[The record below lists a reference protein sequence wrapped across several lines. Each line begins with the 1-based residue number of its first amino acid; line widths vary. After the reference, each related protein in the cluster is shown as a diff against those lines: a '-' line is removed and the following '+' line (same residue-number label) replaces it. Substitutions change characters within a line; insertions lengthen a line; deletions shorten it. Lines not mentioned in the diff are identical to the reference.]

1 MHCWVFEGWLTRR
14 KHGVIKLRGLIRWG
28 HIDII
33 VIIINVIDTFTANIG
48 TRFTPAYII
57 INIST
62 IYDSNN
68 KSLTFHHIF
77 INSDWCI
84 HTLFC
89 QLEFRFFFGT
99 PKCTLP
105 TFSGQ
110 CTKLQCTNIV
120 HCTTLLNQAASAPSP
135 QFKALLLARH
145 KPSHAVHNTNVQCG
159 WGHWKPGKH
168 YTLKCAQWFEIP
180 PHRWCSKTVGSLPNI
195 RLWVIIS

>member
-1 MHCWVFEGWLTRR
+1 MGAHWYHCHHHQCHRYFHCKHRHPVYTRI
-14 KHGVIKLRGLIRWG
+14 H
-28 HIDII
+28 HH
-33 VIIINVIDTFTANIG
+33 ANS
-48 TRFTPAYII
+48 I

-62 IYDSNN
+62 IYDSND
-68 KSLTFHHIF
+68 KSLSFHHIF
-77 INSDWCI
+77 IKSDWCI

-105 TFSGQ
+105 TFSVQ

-135 QFKALLLARH
+135 PFKALLLARH

-159 WGHWKPGKH
+159 GGHWKPGKH
-168 YTLKCAQWFEIP
+168 YL
-180 PHRWCSKTVGSLPNI
+180 
-195 RLWVIIS
+195 